1 MSWKSALGG
10 TPMRERMTP
19 NGSRWLNDCRRNE
32 TDEIWENPPVGA
44 FEPSLIRKI
53 GSSPFVALKM
63 ALMRAVEM
71 PSPSSSLW
79 QLLQVRPL
87 MPRFWKNG
95 LFVSM
100 LPVDEKTSAV
110 PNGLENA
117 LLLLSD

>member
-1 MSWKSALGG
+1 MV
-10 TPMRERMTP
+10 P
-19 NGSRWLNDCRRNE
+19 NASSWLNDCRRTA
-32 TDEIWENPPVGA
+32 TDEVWEKNPVGA
-44 FEPSLIRKI
+44 FEPSLIRKS
-53 GSSPFVALKM
+53 GSVPLVALKM

-71 PSPSSSLW
+71 PRPSSSLW

-95 LFVSM
+95 LAVSM

-117 LLLLSD
+117 LLLMSD